1 MIFCSRN
8 SNECIVFDVILL
20 ATPEKFLN
28 TGAHSLE
35 NFCKVVNCLGGVSR
49 LPGSGFQLVLTD
61 YPDLTFLDYF
71 WKMKLPSHNRLR
83 HFSKE

>member
-28 TGAHSLE
+28 TGADSLE

-49 LPGSGFQLVLTD
+49 LPAVIIDS
-61 YPDLTFLDYF
+61 
-71 WKMKLPSHNRLR
+71 
-83 HFSKE
+83 